1 MQVPRVLVGEKVW
14 KRAVSLP
21 MVEQDPE
28 SNEAVAARLKLLRRL
43 VSGDSQTAFAR
54 LLNIEVKRWNNFE
67 RGLPLSKD
75 AAFKIVRALPNVT
88 LDWVYR
94 GRTDGLPVR
103 LQREIEEAGKTSTS
117 ADTARSKAV

>member
-1 MQVPRVLVGEKVW
+1 MQGPKHLVRQKVW
-14 KRAVSLP
+14 KSPDYRGMAD
-21 MVEQDPE
+21 DPE
-28 SNEAVAARLKLLRRL
+28 SNEAVAARLQLLRRL

-54 LLNIEVKRWNNFE
+54 ILNIEVKRWNNFE

-94 GRTDGLPVR
+94 GKTDGLPVR
-103 LQREIEEAGKTSTS
+103 LQREIEEAGKANIAPPASG
-117 ADTARSKAV
+117 RSKAI